1 MYERHNSKT
10 KKIIVTIGD
19 GEHSGKY
26 NFEKLKEKG
35 KMKPLGKYS
44 VEFEVSRKGVTKEFR
59 VFDPEH
65 VEEEGT
71 NILDIMT

>member
-10 KKIIVTIGD
+10 KKIIVTIG
-19 GEHSGKY
+19 EHTGKY
-26 NFEKLKEKG
+26 NFEKLKK

-44 VEFEVSRKGVTKEFR
+44 VKFGVSRKGVTKEFR